1 MKKIDL
7 TICKD
12 SNAGYLGQTR
22 ELLINAIKKDVTDKV
37 YKKGGITWTKN
48 GKQYHVEDIPK
59 YSKEQLEQIYR
70 FGKIYKGSTRPKY
83 GYVRE
88 LNITKVEN

>member
-7 TICKD
+7 IICKD

-22 ELLINAIKKDVTDKV
+22 ELLINAIKKDVNDKT
-37 YKKGGITWTKN
+37 YRNGGITWTQN
-48 GKQYHVEDIPK
+48 GKQFHVEDIPK
-59 YSKEQLEQIYR
+59 YSEEQSEQIYK
-70 FGKIYKGSTRPKY
+70 FGYICKGSKKPKY